1 MGTGALHA
9 PALLVQCCWLLTQ
22 SHPHTPPAPALQIAE
37 IERVIGCGQVEQ
49 LIEQAK
55 GELVL
60 IPEYASWK
68 AWEAKPASPEDE
80 DFAVSAPA
88 CLSLTDC

>member
-1 MGTGALHA
+1 MSRRTANRLPRPHST
-9 PALLVQCCWLLTQ
+9 PHPRVRRRPPSTQ
-22 SHPHTPPAPALQIAE
+22 VAE

-68 AWEAKPASPEDE
+68 MWEVKPASPEDE
-80 DFAVSAPA
+80 DFADFYED
-88 CLSLTDC
+88 LEYGE